1 LDHLVATPP
10 RAAWIDGVSE
20 PEIAGST
27 PREDP
32 ADGTPRK
39 KARSGEAAV
48 DRTKAVAAIK
58 GGREAET
65 LKEEADDAGVDDDDV
80 ASGGRRRPTMAT
92 TVTDAATS
100 TTTRPRTAGAIVPR

>member
-1 LDHLVATPP
+1 MDHLIATPP

-48 DRTKAVAAIK
+48 DRTKAVPAIK

-65 LKEEADDAGVDDDDV
+65 LKEDEWRAPLSHDRHRR
-80 ASGGRRRPTMAT
+80 GRRPSL
-92 TVTDAATS
+92 TDAV
-100 TTTRPRTAGAIVPR
+100 GKQFVKN

>member
-1 LDHLVATPP
+1 MRTTSDHLVATPP

-32 ADGTPRK
+32 ADGTHRK

-58 GGREAET
+58 GEREAET
-65 LKEEADDAGVDDDDV
+65 LEEEADDAGVDDDEDD
-80 ASGGRRRPTMAT
+80 RRR
-92 TVTDAATS
+92 
-100 TTTRPRTAGAIVPR
+100 RGQRR